1 VLEHLLSLCLLLLTD
16 PLKDHLLRLLALLKL
31 SLHLLLYLECGLRLS
46 SHSLDQSGK
55 LVWLGHL
62 SSCDRGNR

>member
-1 VLEHLLSLCLLLLTD
+1 VLEHLLTLCLLLLTD
-16 PLKDHLLRLLALLKL
+16 PLKDHLLGLLELLEL
-31 SLHLLLYLECGLRLS
+31 GLHLLLDLECGLRLS

-62 SSCDRGNR
+62 SCFDCGNR

>member
-1 VLEHLLSLCLLLLTD
+1 
-16 PLKDHLLRLLALLKL
+16 L
-31 SLHLLLYLECGLRLS
+31 SLHLLLYLECVLSLS